1 MSKRIYVGNLP
12 WSVTKT
18 GLEELFSPFGEIEEA
33 LVIANKYTGRSRG
46 FGFVTYK
53 NDADADKA
61 MEEMNE
67 KEIEGRNLVVKL
79 ARPSR
84 EIQEEAK
91 TEEGPKEEQKPKE
104 KEQEPLEKKTRPKEV
119 ELKKPHIKEVEL
131 KKTRPDEAELKKKP
145 EKKPKRERPAEKK
158 EKTEE
163 EQ

>member
-12 WSVTKT
+12 WSIDKV
-18 GLEELFSPFGEIEEA
+18 GFEELFSPFGEIEEA

-67 KEIEGRNLVVKL
+67 KDVEGRKIVVKV

-84 EIQEEAK
+84 EEGRAEEEQKPKEEKQEQAEEK
-91 TEEGPKEEQKPKE
+91 KEETEEKPVKKPKKEKPAEEEQKPKE
-104 KEQEPLEKKTRPKEV
+104 KPV
-119 ELKKPHIKEVEL
+119 
-131 KKTRPDEAELKKKP
+131 
-145 EKKPKRERPAEKK
+145 KKPKKEKPAEEKK
-158 EKTEE
+158 EETEE
-163 EQ
+163 K